1 MGKKLSYHRT
11 LVNRAP
17 CAARAA
23 KVTDEVRTENSRRA
37 ERLDIGL
44 SDPQV
49 ITPHIAR

>member
-11 LVNRAP
+11 LISRAP
-17 CAARAA
+17 CTATAAE
-23 KVTDEVRTENSRRA
+23 VTDEVRTENSSRA